1 MSLTVVRITFKAIK
15 VSRRMPKEA
24 GDNGGLN
31 SYRSP
36 RDFGGKH
43 SEALFTAL
51 VAGIA
56 TFLMP
61 LAPLEPLELGP
72 EVHAASLAAAPALG
86 SALWRRDAHLRR
98 RRGGRREGRQ
108 DDVPEDHAPED
119 AAGLCGRGG
128 RLLLHRAAGR
138 TAGRLWV
145 KEGTRICAPRW
156 LAVGATLGG
165 DVRGHL
171 LDDGESEERLL
182 PTRRRPL
189 RVVCGSAAG
198 ETAAGKVVDA

>member
-1 MSLTVVRITFKAIK
+1 MVRITFKAIK

-61 LAPLEPLELGP
+61 LGFFGAF
-72 EVHAASLAAAPALG
+72 
-86 SALWRRDAHLRR
+86 
-98 RRGGRREGRQ
+98 
-108 DDVPEDHAPED
+108 
-119 AAGLCGRGG
+119 
-128 RLLLHRAAGR
+128 
-138 TAGRLWV
+138 
-145 KEGTRICAPRW
+145 
-156 LAVGATLGG
+156 GAT
-165 DVRGHL
+165 RGPRCKP
-171 LDDGESEERLL
+171 GCGASSGF
-182 PTRRRPL
+182 RPL
-189 RVVCGSAAG
+189 AP
-198 ETAAGKVVDA
+198 